1 MSLFQKSVEKKY
13 LNELDQAIINKKYQ
27 AFQDYFGNP
36 ERQENTKLKRRTI
49 PGRLF

>member
-13 LNELDQAIINKKYQ
+13 LNELDQALIDKKYK

-36 ERQENTKLKRRTI
+36 ERQENIQNSKEEQFQE
-49 PGRLF
+49 GF